1 MSNKCLSFKKLTKL
15 LIVTLTHTLV
25 RDKLYLQKGVIN
37 MLRILKEYKGVIL
50 FFLVLLVM
58 SSLWSNNVKKLNEL
72 ETNNTVNY
80 YEK

>member
-1 MSNKCLSFKKLTKL
+1 
-15 LIVTLTHTLV
+15 
-25 RDKLYLQKGVIN
+25 

>member
-1 MSNKCLSFKKLTKL
+1 
-15 LIVTLTHTLV
+15 
-25 RDKLYLQKGVIN
+25 

-72 ETNNTVNY
+72 EKNNTVNY